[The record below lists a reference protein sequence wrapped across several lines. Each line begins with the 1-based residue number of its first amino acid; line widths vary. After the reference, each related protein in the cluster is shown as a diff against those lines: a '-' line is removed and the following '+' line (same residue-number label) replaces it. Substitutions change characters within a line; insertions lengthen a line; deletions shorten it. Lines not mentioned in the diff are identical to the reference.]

1 MSLLRRCFLVPLSVL
16 AFTVFFS
23 LCSQAGAAGGYFFV
37 EHVIDGDTVVI
48 EGGEKV
54 RYIGMDTPEVGE
66 PFYGE
71 AKKRNSALVGGKR
84 VRLVLCEAQKRD
96 KYGRLLAWVYTD
108 GVFVNEALVK
118 EGLARKFPVPPCGLE
133 KSAEFKRAEDE
144 AKSKKLGIWSAGAA
158 AERYRE
164 AVKTITPEEAS
175 GFIGQRVNVRGTVR
189 AVKKRRDGV
198 FLDFNGK
205 GGFTAVIFKDL
216 LKDLKEAGVDP
227 MRFKGGVLTVTGRIR
242 SYRGRP
248 EIVLRKPTDIKEE

>member
-1 MSLLRRCFLVPLSVL
+1 MPL
-16 AFTVFFS
+16 
-23 LCSQAGAAGGYFFV
+23 CHQAGAAGGYFFV

-54 RYIGMDTPEVGE
+54 RYIGMDTPEAGE

-71 AKKRNSALVGGKR
+71 AKKRNSGLVGGKR
-84 VRLVLCEAQKRD
+84 VRLVFCEAQKRD
-96 KYGRLLAWVYTD
+96 KYGRLLAWVYAD
-108 GVFVNEALVK
+108 GVFVNETLVK

-133 KSAEFKRAEDE
+133 KSAEFRRAEDE
-144 AKSKKLGIWSAGAA
+144 ARARKIGLWSAGAAAA

-164 AVKTITPEEAS
+164 GMKTIAPEGAS

-198 FLDFNGK
+198 FLDFGGK
-205 GGFTAVIFKDL
+205 DGFSAVIFKDL

-227 MRFKGGVLTVTGRIR
+227 MRFKGRTLTVTGQIKA
-242 SYRGRP
+242 YRGRP
-248 EIVLRKPTDIKEE
+248 EIVLKRPSDIKEE